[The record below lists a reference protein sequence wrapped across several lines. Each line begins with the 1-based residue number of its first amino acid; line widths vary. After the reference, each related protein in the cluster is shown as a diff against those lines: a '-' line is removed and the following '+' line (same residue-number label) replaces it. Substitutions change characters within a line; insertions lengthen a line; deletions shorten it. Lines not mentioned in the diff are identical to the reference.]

1 MSPALWATWQRYRCT
16 PSDKG
21 NTYWLSCWLDAV
33 GETLH
38 GGTGMDASLELNEN
52 EKAWQELAITS
63 SILRRAWEMELAQ
76 VGLTAPQTMLLG
88 FLHVS
93 TKPLTPMGLS
103 RLLGREPHTVSALV
117 TRMEADGLVSK
128 KHDLQRKNWVSVS
141 LTKKGKDA
149 FKRQSSQRKVRNITE
164 CLPKKELDALNA
176 TNRILRARAI
186 ELIREMQP
194 DPYDVLSE

>member
-1 MSPALWATWQRYRCT
+1 
-16 PSDKG
+16 
-21 NTYWLSCWLDAV
+21 
-33 GETLH
+33 
-38 GGTGMDASLELNEN
+38 MDASLELNEN

-117 TRMEADGLVSK
+117 TRMEADGLVRRS
-128 KHDLQRKNWVSVS
+128 HDLQRKNWVRVS
-141 LTKKGKDA
+141 LTKKGKD
-149 FKRQSSQRKVRNITE
+149 
-164 CLPKKELDALNA
+164 LDALNA

-194 DPYDVLSE
+194 DPYDVLPE